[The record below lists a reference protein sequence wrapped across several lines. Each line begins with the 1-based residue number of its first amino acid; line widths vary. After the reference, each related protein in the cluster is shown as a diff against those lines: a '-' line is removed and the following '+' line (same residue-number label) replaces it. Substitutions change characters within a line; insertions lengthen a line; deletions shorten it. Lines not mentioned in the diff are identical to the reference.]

1 MAARVKQEELVALQ
15 QFCLVD
21 RQLKAMTKDNREA
34 VRAATRKR
42 NEAMQALL
50 RTMQTRGVECVAVH
64 DVAPQKYARILM
76 SHTTRQLTPTLVKE
90 ALQNH
95 FDELLPHWRP
105 DMSLAE
111 LVELF
116 YAPVRHDRVRL
127 KPVVSFSNSLP
138 RGVKA
143 DAVPSVDNDSHMQ
156 RLVTRMRALQEQHA
170 EVMGAARTKRV
181 ELQTHQRSH
190 MPLVDAFLTKRDI
203 AQQLLVSKSGD
214 KLVLRRRA
222 QIKKKP
228 MTVAQFKQLVLEA
241 VEELH
246 AGGHLAQLEQ
256 LKLSR
261 DHVIDKLVTCVE
273 NGQSIVRSDTIQVV
287 RLRRKQQDQV
297 HASP

>member
-21 RQLKAMTKDNREA
+21 RQLKAVSKDNRDA

-64 DVAPQKYARILM
+64 DVAPHKYARILM
-76 SHTTRQLTPTLVKE
+76 SHTTRQFTPTLVRE

-95 FDELLPHWRP
+95 FDELLPHWRD
-105 DMSLAE
+105 DMSLTE
-111 LVELF
+111 LVDLF

-143 DAVPSVDNDSHMQ
+143 DVVPSVDNDSHLQ
-156 RLVTRMRALQEQHA
+156 RLVTRMRTLQEQHA
-170 EVMGAARTKRV
+170 EVVSAARGKRV
-181 ELQTHQRSH
+181 ELQAHQRTH
-190 MPLVDAFLTKRDI
+190 MPLVDAFLSKRDI
-203 AQQLLVSKSGD
+203 AQQLLVSKSGE
-214 KLVLRRRA
+214 KLLLRRRA

-228 MTVAQFKQLVLEA
+228 MTVAQFKQVLLEG
-241 VEELH
+241 VEQLH
-246 AGGHLAQLEQ
+246 AEGHLARLEQ
-256 LKLSR
+256 LKQSR
-261 DHVIDKLVTCVE
+261 DAVINRLVACIE
-273 NGQSIVRSDTIQVV
+273 NGQSIVRTDTIQVV
-287 RLRRKQQDQV
+287 RLRRKQPDQV
-297 HASP
+297 HASL